1 MIDYPVYLR
10 KQADWAEDELP
21 NTAKT
26 FRDAAAEFER
36 LQALSEIPCCKCGG
50 PVVEFSISNE
60 VWNRL
65 VRKGGP
71 ETDQE
76 YLCIDCF
83 AGIAAAEIERLQQYP
98 SVIASMKQGSFT
110 DARVCE
116 DIERRVK
123 EEWRLAAPLDVCHR
137 PEVCCDCEHETACDA
152 LCDHRR
158 RDDGDAADKAR
169 EN

>member
-26 FRDAAAEFER
+26 FRDAAAEF
-36 LQALSEIPCCKCGG
+36 
-50 PVVEFSISNE
+50 
-60 VWNRL
+60 
-65 VRKGGP
+65 
-71 ETDQE
+71 
-76 YLCIDCF
+76 
-83 AGIAAAEIERLQQYP
+83 ERLQQYP

-158 RDDGDAADKAR
+158 RDDGDRADEAY

>member
-36 LQALSEIPCCKCGG
+36 LQ
-50 PVVEFSISNE
+50 
-60 VWNRL
+60 
-65 VRKGGP
+65 
-71 ETDQE
+71 
-76 YLCIDCF
+76 
-83 AGIAAAEIERLQQYP
+83 QYP

-123 EEWRLAAPLDVCHR
+123 ERNAVAVHKAAATPD
-137 PEVCCDCEHETACDA
+137 E
-152 LCDHRR
+152 
-158 RDDGDAADKAR
+158 GDR
-169 EN
+169 

>member
-26 FRDAAAEFER
+26 FRDAAAEF
-36 LQALSEIPCCKCGG
+36 
-50 PVVEFSISNE
+50 
-60 VWNRL
+60 
-65 VRKGGP
+65 
-71 ETDQE
+71 
-76 YLCIDCF
+76 
-83 AGIAAAEIERLQQYP
+83 ERLQQYP

-158 RDDGDAADKAR
+158 RREGDRADEAHEREDVPPEAERTMPVGPFLDSLNHSAACDCEWCKADEDRADKAQER
-169 EN
+169 KGE